1 MIEWANYADYALA
14 QRLALRDL
22 EEIRFVARAALP
34 SADRP
39 KKKSAR

>member
-14 QRLALRDL
+14 QRFALRDL
-22 EEIRFVARAALP
+22 EEIRFVVRAALP

-39 KKKSAR
+39 KEKSDR